1 MLRRKFYLCLILIL
15 CVKVA
20 KSDTLDS
27 LLLVLDKNI
36 TSCKI
41 YSDKKDIR
49 IRTLKEKLHLNQL
62 SNETTYHLQESLY
75 KEYKSYIC
83 DSAIFYL
90 NKNIELAQQINDSYK
105 LNESIIKL
113 SYLLSSSG
121 MYMEA
126 IDVLKMVNKS
136 SLSKEQLM
144 NYFIAYDHVYGELG
158 YYTQNHKIGTHYTL
172 RSKMYKDSIY
182 QIASPDSEIYLSMEE
197 TRLRDEGKL
206 QEALAINDKRLSQ
219 VTINSPEYAALMYYR
234 ALIFREQKEQ
244 DNYIRCLSLSSIADI
259 RSAIKDH
266 ASLWMLAQALLDR
279 GDLERAYQ
287 YMNFSWTE
295 SKFYNARLRA
305 WQSADDL
312 SLIDDTYQ
320 LMLRQ
325 RNSELK
331 IYILIVSLLSL
342 LLFIALCYIY
352 RQVKHLRTAR
362 QNLLKV
368 NTQLENLNKELQKIN
383 FSLQTANKDLAESNQ
398 IKEVYI
404 ARFIKLCSTYVDH
417 LDTYRRMVHKK
428 VLTNQITELLH
439 LTRSNSIL
447 EEALNE
453 LYENFDSA
461 FLNLFPNFIEQFN
474 SLLQENEQIRPKKNN
489 TLNTE
494 LRIFAL
500 IRLGITD
507 SSQIAEFLHYSVNT
521 IYNYRAKVKNKARIS
536 REDFEEMIANKKLLE
551 YAEYVG
557 NYYGTPLQPI
567 REAVEAGTDIL
578 MDVDVV
584 GALKIKKRLP
594 CAVLV
599 FIAAP
604 SFDALRQRLVH
615 RGDVSPEAMA
625 ERLER
630 ARWEYTQAHQYDY
643 ILLNEDVEQT
653 AGELMAIMTA
663 EKCKTM
669 ERIHLIKEEL

>member
-1 MLRRKFYLCLILIL
+1 MQGKEKFKSLQYIQNQKLVDYKMLRRKFYLCLILIL

-536 REDFEEMIANKKLLE
+536 REDFEEVIAN
-551 YAEYVG
+551 
-557 NYYGTPLQPI
+557 I
-567 REAVEAGTDIL
+567 R
-578 MDVDVV
+578 
-584 GALKIKKRLP
+584 
-594 CAVLV
+594 
-599 FIAAP
+599 
-604 SFDALRQRLVH
+604 
-615 RGDVSPEAMA
+615 
-625 ERLER
+625 
-630 ARWEYTQAHQYDY
+630 
-643 ILLNEDVEQT
+643 
-653 AGELMAIMTA
+653 
-663 EKCKTM
+663 
-669 ERIHLIKEEL
+669 

>member
-1 MLRRKFYLCLILIL
+1 MLRRKLYLCLILIL

-20 KSDTLDS
+20 KSETLDS

-62 SNETTYHLQESLY
+62 PNETTYHLQESLY

-90 NKNIELAQQINDSYK
+90 NKNIELAQQITDSYK

-172 RSKMYKDSIY
+172 LSKMYKDSIY

-244 DNYIRCLSLSSIADI
+244 DKYIRCLSLSSIADI

-331 IYILIVSLLSL
+331 KYIIIVSFLSL

-404 ARFIKLCSTYVDH
+404 ARFIKLCSTYVDR

-536 REDFEEMIANKKLLE
+536 REDFEEVIAN
-551 YAEYVG
+551 
-557 NYYGTPLQPI
+557 I
-567 REAVEAGTDIL
+567 R
-578 MDVDVV
+578 
-584 GALKIKKRLP
+584 
-594 CAVLV
+594 
-599 FIAAP
+599 
-604 SFDALRQRLVH
+604 
-615 RGDVSPEAMA
+615 
-625 ERLER
+625 
-630 ARWEYTQAHQYDY
+630 
-643 ILLNEDVEQT
+643 
-653 AGELMAIMTA
+653 
-663 EKCKTM
+663 
-669 ERIHLIKEEL
+669 

>member
-489 TLNTE
+489 G
-494 LRIFAL
+494 IIHF
-500 IRLGITD
+500 RL
-507 SSQIAEFLHYSVNT
+507 A
-521 IYNYRAKVKNKARIS
+521 
-536 REDFEEMIANKKLLE
+536 
-551 YAEYVG
+551 
-557 NYYGTPLQPI
+557 
-567 REAVEAGTDIL
+567 
-578 MDVDVV
+578 
-584 GALKIKKRLP
+584 
-594 CAVLV
+594 
-599 FIAAP
+599 
-604 SFDALRQRLVH
+604 
-615 RGDVSPEAMA
+615 
-625 ERLER
+625 
-630 ARWEYTQAHQYDY
+630 
-643 ILLNEDVEQT
+643 
-653 AGELMAIMTA
+653 
-663 EKCKTM
+663 
-669 ERIHLIKEEL
+669 

>member
-90 NKNIELAQQINDSYK
+90 NKSIELAQQINDSYK

-536 REDFEEMIANKKLLE
+536 REDFEEVIAN
-551 YAEYVG
+551 
-557 NYYGTPLQPI
+557 I
-567 REAVEAGTDIL
+567 R
-578 MDVDVV
+578 
-584 GALKIKKRLP
+584 
-594 CAVLV
+594 
-599 FIAAP
+599 
-604 SFDALRQRLVH
+604 
-615 RGDVSPEAMA
+615 
-625 ERLER
+625 
-630 ARWEYTQAHQYDY
+630 
-643 ILLNEDVEQT
+643 
-653 AGELMAIMTA
+653 
-663 EKCKTM
+663 
-669 ERIHLIKEEL
+669 

>member
-536 REDFEEMIANKKLLE
+536 REDFEEVIANI
-551 YAEYVG
+551 
-557 NYYGTPLQPI
+557 Q
-567 REAVEAGTDIL
+567 
-578 MDVDVV
+578 
-584 GALKIKKRLP
+584 
-594 CAVLV
+594 
-599 FIAAP
+599 
-604 SFDALRQRLVH
+604 
-615 RGDVSPEAMA
+615 
-625 ERLER
+625 
-630 ARWEYTQAHQYDY
+630 
-643 ILLNEDVEQT
+643 
-653 AGELMAIMTA
+653 
-663 EKCKTM
+663 
-669 ERIHLIKEEL
+669 

>member
-507 SSQIAEFLHYSVNT
+507 SSQIAQFLHYSVNT

-536 REDFEEMIANKKLLE
+536 REDFEEVIAN
-551 YAEYVG
+551 
-557 NYYGTPLQPI
+557 I
-567 REAVEAGTDIL
+567 R
-578 MDVDVV
+578 
-584 GALKIKKRLP
+584 
-594 CAVLV
+594 
-599 FIAAP
+599 
-604 SFDALRQRLVH
+604 
-615 RGDVSPEAMA
+615 
-625 ERLER
+625 
-630 ARWEYTQAHQYDY
+630 
-643 ILLNEDVEQT
+643 
-653 AGELMAIMTA
+653 
-663 EKCKTM
+663 
-669 ERIHLIKEEL
+669 

>member
-15 CVKVA
+15 CIKVA
-20 KSDTLDS
+20 KSETLDS

-62 SNETTYHLQESLY
+62 PNETTYHLQESLY

-113 SYLLSSSG
+113 SYLLSSSE

-172 RSKMYKDSIY
+172 LSKMYKDSIY

-244 DNYIRCLSLSSIADI
+244 DKYIRCLSLSSIADI

-331 IYILIVSLLSL
+331 KYIIIVSFLSL

-404 ARFIKLCSTYVDH
+404 ARFIKLCSTYVDR

-536 REDFEEMIANKKLLE
+536 REDFEEVIAN
-551 YAEYVG
+551 
-557 NYYGTPLQPI
+557 I
-567 REAVEAGTDIL
+567 R
-578 MDVDVV
+578 
-584 GALKIKKRLP
+584 
-594 CAVLV
+594 
-599 FIAAP
+599 
-604 SFDALRQRLVH
+604 
-615 RGDVSPEAMA
+615 
-625 ERLER
+625 
-630 ARWEYTQAHQYDY
+630 
-643 ILLNEDVEQT
+643 
-653 AGELMAIMTA
+653 
-663 EKCKTM
+663 
-669 ERIHLIKEEL
+669 

>member
-20 KSDTLDS
+20 KSETLDS

-62 SNETTYHLQESLY
+62 PNETTYHLQESLY

-90 NKNIELAQQINDSYK
+90 NKNIELAQQINDPYK

-172 RSKMYKDSIY
+172 LSKMYKDSIY

-244 DNYIRCLSLSSIADI
+244 DKYIRCLSLSSIADI

-331 IYILIVSLLSL
+331 KYIIIVSFLSL

-404 ARFIKLCSTYVDH
+404 ARFIKLCSTYVDR

-536 REDFEEMIANKKLLE
+536 REDFEEVIAN
-551 YAEYVG
+551 
-557 NYYGTPLQPI
+557 I
-567 REAVEAGTDIL
+567 R
-578 MDVDVV
+578 
-584 GALKIKKRLP
+584 
-594 CAVLV
+594 
-599 FIAAP
+599 
-604 SFDALRQRLVH
+604 
-615 RGDVSPEAMA
+615 
-625 ERLER
+625 
-630 ARWEYTQAHQYDY
+630 
-643 ILLNEDVEQT
+643 
-653 AGELMAIMTA
+653 
-663 EKCKTM
+663 
-669 ERIHLIKEEL
+669 

>member
-368 NTQLENLNKELQKIN
+368 NKELQKIN

-536 REDFEEMIANKKLLE
+536 REDFEEVIAN
-551 YAEYVG
+551 
-557 NYYGTPLQPI
+557 I
-567 REAVEAGTDIL
+567 R
-578 MDVDVV
+578 
-584 GALKIKKRLP
+584 
-594 CAVLV
+594 
-599 FIAAP
+599 
-604 SFDALRQRLVH
+604 
-615 RGDVSPEAMA
+615 
-625 ERLER
+625 
-630 ARWEYTQAHQYDY
+630 
-643 ILLNEDVEQT
+643 
-653 AGELMAIMTA
+653 
-663 EKCKTM
+663 
-669 ERIHLIKEEL
+669 

>member
-331 IYILIVSLLSL
+331 IYILIESLLSL

-404 ARFIKLCSTYVDH
+404 ARFIKLCSTYVDP

-536 REDFEEMIANKKLLE
+536 REDFEEVIAN
-551 YAEYVG
+551 
-557 NYYGTPLQPI
+557 I
-567 REAVEAGTDIL
+567 R
-578 MDVDVV
+578 
-584 GALKIKKRLP
+584 
-594 CAVLV
+594 
-599 FIAAP
+599 
-604 SFDALRQRLVH
+604 
-615 RGDVSPEAMA
+615 
-625 ERLER
+625 
-630 ARWEYTQAHQYDY
+630 
-643 ILLNEDVEQT
+643 
-653 AGELMAIMTA
+653 
-663 EKCKTM
+663 
-669 ERIHLIKEEL
+669 

>member
-1 MLRRKFYLCLILIL
+1 MRRKFYLCLILIL

-368 NTQLENLNKELQKIN
+368 NTQLENLNKELQKIK

-536 REDFEEMIANKKLLE
+536 REDFEEVIAN
-551 YAEYVG
+551 
-557 NYYGTPLQPI
+557 I
-567 REAVEAGTDIL
+567 R
-578 MDVDVV
+578 
-584 GALKIKKRLP
+584 
-594 CAVLV
+594 
-599 FIAAP
+599 
-604 SFDALRQRLVH
+604 
-615 RGDVSPEAMA
+615 
-625 ERLER
+625 
-630 ARWEYTQAHQYDY
+630 
-643 ILLNEDVEQT
+643 
-653 AGELMAIMTA
+653 
-663 EKCKTM
+663 
-669 ERIHLIKEEL
+669 

>member
-404 ARFIKLCSTYVDH
+404 ARFIKLCSTYVDR
-417 LDTYRRMVHKK
+417 LDTYRRMVQKK

-536 REDFEEMIANKKLLE
+536 REDFEEVIAN
-551 YAEYVG
+551 
-557 NYYGTPLQPI
+557 I
-567 REAVEAGTDIL
+567 R
-578 MDVDVV
+578 
-584 GALKIKKRLP
+584 
-594 CAVLV
+594 
-599 FIAAP
+599 
-604 SFDALRQRLVH
+604 
-615 RGDVSPEAMA
+615 
-625 ERLER
+625 
-630 ARWEYTQAHQYDY
+630 
-643 ILLNEDVEQT
+643 
-653 AGELMAIMTA
+653 
-663 EKCKTM
+663 
-669 ERIHLIKEEL
+669 

>member
-295 SKFYNARLRA
+295 SIFYNARLRA
-305 WQSADDL
+305 WQSADAL

-536 REDFEEMIANKKLLE
+536 REDFEEVIAN
-551 YAEYVG
+551 
-557 NYYGTPLQPI
+557 I
-567 REAVEAGTDIL
+567 R
-578 MDVDVV
+578 
-584 GALKIKKRLP
+584 
-594 CAVLV
+594 
-599 FIAAP
+599 
-604 SFDALRQRLVH
+604 
-615 RGDVSPEAMA
+615 
-625 ERLER
+625 
-630 ARWEYTQAHQYDY
+630 
-643 ILLNEDVEQT
+643 
-653 AGELMAIMTA
+653 
-663 EKCKTM
+663 
-669 ERIHLIKEEL
+669 

>member
-20 KSDTLDS
+20 KSETLDS

-62 SNETTYHLQESLY
+62 PNETTYHLQESLY

-404 ARFIKLCSTYVDH
+404 ARFIKLCSTYVDR
-417 LDTYRRMVHKK
+417 LDTYRRMVQKK

-536 REDFEEMIANKKLLE
+536 REDFEEVIAN
-551 YAEYVG
+551 
-557 NYYGTPLQPI
+557 I
-567 REAVEAGTDIL
+567 R
-578 MDVDVV
+578 
-584 GALKIKKRLP
+584 
-594 CAVLV
+594 
-599 FIAAP
+599 
-604 SFDALRQRLVH
+604 
-615 RGDVSPEAMA
+615 
-625 ERLER
+625 
-630 ARWEYTQAHQYDY
+630 
-643 ILLNEDVEQT
+643 
-653 AGELMAIMTA
+653 
-663 EKCKTM
+663 
-669 ERIHLIKEEL
+669 

>member
-368 NTQLENLNKELQKIN
+368 NTQLENLNKELQKIK

-536 REDFEEMIANKKLLE
+536 REDFEEVIAN
-551 YAEYVG
+551 
-557 NYYGTPLQPI
+557 I
-567 REAVEAGTDIL
+567 R
-578 MDVDVV
+578 
-584 GALKIKKRLP
+584 
-594 CAVLV
+594 
-599 FIAAP
+599 
-604 SFDALRQRLVH
+604 
-615 RGDVSPEAMA
+615 
-625 ERLER
+625 
-630 ARWEYTQAHQYDY
+630 
-643 ILLNEDVEQT
+643 
-653 AGELMAIMTA
+653 
-663 EKCKTM
+663 
-669 ERIHLIKEEL
+669 

>member
-1 MLRRKFYLCLILIL
+1 MLRRKLYLCLILIL

-20 KSDTLDS
+20 KSETLDS

-62 SNETTYHLQESLY
+62 PNETTYHIQESLY

-172 RSKMYKDSIY
+172 LSKMYKDSIY

-244 DNYIRCLSLSSIADI
+244 DKYIRCLSLSSIADI

-331 IYILIVSLLSL
+331 KYIIIVSFLSL

-404 ARFIKLCSTYVDH
+404 ARFIKLCSTYVDR

-536 REDFEEMIANKKLLE
+536 REDFEEVIAN
-551 YAEYVG
+551 
-557 NYYGTPLQPI
+557 I
-567 REAVEAGTDIL
+567 R
-578 MDVDVV
+578 
-584 GALKIKKRLP
+584 
-594 CAVLV
+594 
-599 FIAAP
+599 
-604 SFDALRQRLVH
+604 
-615 RGDVSPEAMA
+615 
-625 ERLER
+625 
-630 ARWEYTQAHQYDY
+630 
-643 ILLNEDVEQT
+643 
-653 AGELMAIMTA
+653 
-663 EKCKTM
+663 
-669 ERIHLIKEEL
+669 

>member
-383 FSLQTANKDLAESNQ
+383 ISLQTANKDLAESNQ

-404 ARFIKLCSTYVDH
+404 ARFIKLCSTYVDR

-536 REDFEEMIANKKLLE
+536 REDFEEVIAN
-551 YAEYVG
+551 
-557 NYYGTPLQPI
+557 I
-567 REAVEAGTDIL
+567 R
-578 MDVDVV
+578 
-584 GALKIKKRLP
+584 
-594 CAVLV
+594 
-599 FIAAP
+599 
-604 SFDALRQRLVH
+604 
-615 RGDVSPEAMA
+615 
-625 ERLER
+625 
-630 ARWEYTQAHQYDY
+630 
-643 ILLNEDVEQT
+643 
-653 AGELMAIMTA
+653 
-663 EKCKTM
+663 
-669 ERIHLIKEEL
+669 

>member
-368 NTQLENLNKELQKIN
+368 NTHLENLNKELQKIN

-536 REDFEEMIANKKLLE
+536 REDFEEVIAN
-551 YAEYVG
+551 
-557 NYYGTPLQPI
+557 I
-567 REAVEAGTDIL
+567 R
-578 MDVDVV
+578 
-584 GALKIKKRLP
+584 
-594 CAVLV
+594 
-599 FIAAP
+599 
-604 SFDALRQRLVH
+604 
-615 RGDVSPEAMA
+615 
-625 ERLER
+625 
-630 ARWEYTQAHQYDY
+630 
-643 ILLNEDVEQT
+643 
-653 AGELMAIMTA
+653 
-663 EKCKTM
+663 
-669 ERIHLIKEEL
+669 

>member
-20 KSDTLDS
+20 KSETLDS

-62 SNETTYHLQESLY
+62 PNETTYHLQESLY

-172 RSKMYKDSIY
+172 LSKMYKDSIY

-244 DNYIRCLSLSSIADI
+244 DKYIRCLSLSSIADI

-331 IYILIVSLLSL
+331 KYIIIVSFLSL

-404 ARFIKLCSTYVDH
+404 ARFIKLCSTYVDR

-521 IYNYRAKVKNKARIS
+521 IYNYRAKVKNKVRIS
-536 REDFEEMIANKKLLE
+536 RKDFEEVIAN
-551 YAEYVG
+551 
-557 NYYGTPLQPI
+557 I
-567 REAVEAGTDIL
+567 R
-578 MDVDVV
+578 
-584 GALKIKKRLP
+584 
-594 CAVLV
+594 
-599 FIAAP
+599 
-604 SFDALRQRLVH
+604 
-615 RGDVSPEAMA
+615 
-625 ERLER
+625 
-630 ARWEYTQAHQYDY
+630 
-643 ILLNEDVEQT
+643 
-653 AGELMAIMTA
+653 
-663 EKCKTM
+663 
-669 ERIHLIKEEL
+669 

>member
-1 MLRRKFYLCLILIL
+1 MLRRKFYLFLILIL

-536 REDFEEMIANKKLLE
+536 REDFEEVIAN
-551 YAEYVG
+551 
-557 NYYGTPLQPI
+557 I
-567 REAVEAGTDIL
+567 R
-578 MDVDVV
+578 
-584 GALKIKKRLP
+584 
-594 CAVLV
+594 
-599 FIAAP
+599 
-604 SFDALRQRLVH
+604 
-615 RGDVSPEAMA
+615 
-625 ERLER
+625 
-630 ARWEYTQAHQYDY
+630 
-643 ILLNEDVEQT
+643 
-653 AGELMAIMTA
+653 
-663 EKCKTM
+663 
-669 ERIHLIKEEL
+669 

>member
-172 RSKMYKDSIY
+172 LSKMYKDSIY

-244 DNYIRCLSLSSIADI
+244 DKYIRCLSLSSIADI

-331 IYILIVSLLSL
+331 KYIIIVSFLSL

-404 ARFIKLCSTYVDH
+404 ARFIKLCSTYVDR

-536 REDFEEMIANKKLLE
+536 REDFEEVIAN
-551 YAEYVG
+551 
-557 NYYGTPLQPI
+557 I
-567 REAVEAGTDIL
+567 R
-578 MDVDVV
+578 
-584 GALKIKKRLP
+584 
-594 CAVLV
+594 
-599 FIAAP
+599 
-604 SFDALRQRLVH
+604 
-615 RGDVSPEAMA
+615 
-625 ERLER
+625 
-630 ARWEYTQAHQYDY
+630 
-643 ILLNEDVEQT
+643 
-653 AGELMAIMTA
+653 
-663 EKCKTM
+663 
-669 ERIHLIKEEL
+669 

>member
-1 MLRRKFYLCLILIL
+1 MLREKIYLCLILIL

-41 YSDKKDIR
+41 YSDKREIR
-49 IRTLKEKLHLNQL
+49 IRTLKEKLHSSQL
-62 SNETTYHLQESLY
+62 SNEMIYHLQESLY

-90 NKNIELAQQINDSYK
+90 NKNIELAQHINDPYR
-105 LNESIIKL
+105 LNESVIKL

-121 MYMEA
+121 MYTEA
-126 IDVLKMVNKS
+126 IDALKMVNKY

-158 YYTQNHKIGTHYTL
+158 YYTQNQKIGTHYTSL
-172 RSKMYKDSIY
+172 SKMYKDSIY
-182 QIASPDSEIYLSMEE
+182 QIASPNSEIYLSMEE
-197 TRLRDEGKL
+197 TKLRDEGKL
-206 QEALAINDKRLSQ
+206 QEALVINDKRLSQ

-244 DNYIRCLSLSSIADI
+244 DKYITCLTLSSIADI

-279 GDLERAYQ
+279 GDLEHAYH

-331 IYILIVSLLSL
+331 VYIIIVSLLSL

-368 NTQLENLNKELQKIN
+368 NTQLEDLNKELQKIN
-383 FSLQTANKDLAESNQ
+383 LSLQTANKDLAESNQ

-404 ARFIKLCSTYVDH
+404 ARFIKLCSTYVDR

-428 VLTNQITELLH
+428 ILTNQITELLH
-439 LTRSNSIL
+439 LTRSNSVL
-447 EEALNE
+447 EEALDE
-453 LYENFDSA
+453 LYANFDSA
-461 FLNLFPNFIEQFN
+461 FLHLFPNFIEQFN
-474 SLLQENEQIRPKKNN
+474 SLLQENEQIRPKKDN

-521 IYNYRAKVKNKARIS
+521 IYNYRAKVKNKACIS
-536 REDFEEMIANKKLLE
+536 REDFEEMITN
-551 YAEYVG
+551 
-557 NYYGTPLQPI
+557 I
-567 REAVEAGTDIL
+567 R
-578 MDVDVV
+578 
-584 GALKIKKRLP
+584 
-594 CAVLV
+594 
-599 FIAAP
+599 
-604 SFDALRQRLVH
+604 
-615 RGDVSPEAMA
+615 
-625 ERLER
+625 
-630 ARWEYTQAHQYDY
+630 
-643 ILLNEDVEQT
+643 
-653 AGELMAIMTA
+653 
-663 EKCKTM
+663 
-669 ERIHLIKEEL
+669 

>member
-521 IYNYRAKVKNKARIS
+521 IYNYRAKVKNKVRIS
-536 REDFEEMIANKKLLE
+536 REDFEEVIAN
-551 YAEYVG
+551 
-557 NYYGTPLQPI
+557 I
-567 REAVEAGTDIL
+567 R
-578 MDVDVV
+578 
-584 GALKIKKRLP
+584 
-594 CAVLV
+594 
-599 FIAAP
+599 
-604 SFDALRQRLVH
+604 
-615 RGDVSPEAMA
+615 
-625 ERLER
+625 
-630 ARWEYTQAHQYDY
+630 
-643 ILLNEDVEQT
+643 
-653 AGELMAIMTA
+653 
-663 EKCKTM
+663 
-669 ERIHLIKEEL
+669 

>member
-20 KSDTLDS
+20 KSETLDS

-62 SNETTYHLQESLY
+62 PNETTYHLQESLY

-90 NKNIELAQQINDSYK
+90 NKNIELSQQINDSYK

-172 RSKMYKDSIY
+172 LSKMYKDSIY

-244 DNYIRCLSLSSIADI
+244 DKYIRCLSLSSIADI

-331 IYILIVSLLSL
+331 KYIIIVSFLSL

-404 ARFIKLCSTYVDH
+404 ARFIKLCSTYVDR

-536 REDFEEMIANKKLLE
+536 REDFEEVIAN
-551 YAEYVG
+551 
-557 NYYGTPLQPI
+557 I
-567 REAVEAGTDIL
+567 R
-578 MDVDVV
+578 
-584 GALKIKKRLP
+584 
-594 CAVLV
+594 
-599 FIAAP
+599 
-604 SFDALRQRLVH
+604 
-615 RGDVSPEAMA
+615 
-625 ERLER
+625 
-630 ARWEYTQAHQYDY
+630 
-643 ILLNEDVEQT
+643 
-653 AGELMAIMTA
+653 
-663 EKCKTM
+663 
-669 ERIHLIKEEL
+669 

>member
-20 KSDTLDS
+20 KSETLDS

-62 SNETTYHLQESLY
+62 PNETTYHLQESLY

-83 DSAIFYL
+83 DSAIFYF

-172 RSKMYKDSIY
+172 LSKMYKDSIY

-244 DNYIRCLSLSSIADI
+244 DKYIRCLSLSSIADI

-331 IYILIVSLLSL
+331 KYIIIVSFLSL

-404 ARFIKLCSTYVDH
+404 ARFIKLCSTYVDR

-536 REDFEEMIANKKLLE
+536 REDFEEVIAN
-551 YAEYVG
+551 
-557 NYYGTPLQPI
+557 I
-567 REAVEAGTDIL
+567 R
-578 MDVDVV
+578 
-584 GALKIKKRLP
+584 
-594 CAVLV
+594 
-599 FIAAP
+599 
-604 SFDALRQRLVH
+604 
-615 RGDVSPEAMA
+615 
-625 ERLER
+625 
-630 ARWEYTQAHQYDY
+630 
-643 ILLNEDVEQT
+643 
-653 AGELMAIMTA
+653 
-663 EKCKTM
+663 
-669 ERIHLIKEEL
+669 

>member
-266 ASLWMLAQALLDR
+266 ASLWMLAKALLDR

-536 REDFEEMIANKKLLE
+536 REDFEEVIAN
-551 YAEYVG
+551 
-557 NYYGTPLQPI
+557 I
-567 REAVEAGTDIL
+567 R
-578 MDVDVV
+578 
-584 GALKIKKRLP
+584 
-594 CAVLV
+594 
-599 FIAAP
+599 
-604 SFDALRQRLVH
+604 
-615 RGDVSPEAMA
+615 
-625 ERLER
+625 
-630 ARWEYTQAHQYDY
+630 
-643 ILLNEDVEQT
+643 
-653 AGELMAIMTA
+653 
-663 EKCKTM
+663 
-669 ERIHLIKEEL
+669 

>member
-398 IKEVYI
+398 IKEVYN
-404 ARFIKLCSTYVDH
+404 ARFIKLCSTYVDR

-536 REDFEEMIANKKLLE
+536 REDFEEVIAN
-551 YAEYVG
+551 
-557 NYYGTPLQPI
+557 I
-567 REAVEAGTDIL
+567 R
-578 MDVDVV
+578 
-584 GALKIKKRLP
+584 
-594 CAVLV
+594 
-599 FIAAP
+599 
-604 SFDALRQRLVH
+604 
-615 RGDVSPEAMA
+615 
-625 ERLER
+625 
-630 ARWEYTQAHQYDY
+630 
-643 ILLNEDVEQT
+643 
-653 AGELMAIMTA
+653 
-663 EKCKTM
+663 
-669 ERIHLIKEEL
+669 

>member
-287 YMNFSWTE
+287 CMNFSWTE

-536 REDFEEMIANKKLLE
+536 REDFEEVIAN
-551 YAEYVG
+551 
-557 NYYGTPLQPI
+557 I
-567 REAVEAGTDIL
+567 R
-578 MDVDVV
+578 
-584 GALKIKKRLP
+584 
-594 CAVLV
+594 
-599 FIAAP
+599 
-604 SFDALRQRLVH
+604 
-615 RGDVSPEAMA
+615 
-625 ERLER
+625 
-630 ARWEYTQAHQYDY
+630 
-643 ILLNEDVEQT
+643 
-653 AGELMAIMTA
+653 
-663 EKCKTM
+663 
-669 ERIHLIKEEL
+669 

>member
-1 MLRRKFYLCLILIL
+1 MLRRKLYLCLILIL

-20 KSDTLDS
+20 KSETLDS

-62 SNETTYHLQESLY
+62 PNETTYHLQESLY

-172 RSKMYKDSIY
+172 LSKMYKDSIY

-244 DNYIRCLSLSSIADI
+244 DKYIRCLSLSSIADI

-331 IYILIVSLLSL
+331 KYIIIVSFLSL

-404 ARFIKLCSTYVDH
+404 ARFIKLCSTYVDR

-536 REDFEEMIANKKLLE
+536 REDFEEVIAN
-551 YAEYVG
+551 
-557 NYYGTPLQPI
+557 I
-567 REAVEAGTDIL
+567 R
-578 MDVDVV
+578 
-584 GALKIKKRLP
+584 
-594 CAVLV
+594 
-599 FIAAP
+599 
-604 SFDALRQRLVH
+604 
-615 RGDVSPEAMA
+615 
-625 ERLER
+625 
-630 ARWEYTQAHQYDY
+630 
-643 ILLNEDVEQT
+643 
-653 AGELMAIMTA
+653 
-663 EKCKTM
+663 
-669 ERIHLIKEEL
+669 

>member
-368 NTQLENLNKELQKIN
+368 NTRLENLNKELQKIN

-536 REDFEEMIANKKLLE
+536 REDFEEVIAN
-551 YAEYVG
+551 
-557 NYYGTPLQPI
+557 I
-567 REAVEAGTDIL
+567 R
-578 MDVDVV
+578 
-584 GALKIKKRLP
+584 
-594 CAVLV
+594 
-599 FIAAP
+599 
-604 SFDALRQRLVH
+604 
-615 RGDVSPEAMA
+615 
-625 ERLER
+625 
-630 ARWEYTQAHQYDY
+630 
-643 ILLNEDVEQT
+643 
-653 AGELMAIMTA
+653 
-663 EKCKTM
+663 
-669 ERIHLIKEEL
+669 

>member
-20 KSDTLDS
+20 KSETLDS

-62 SNETTYHLQESLY
+62 PNETTYHLQESLY

-172 RSKMYKDSIY
+172 LSKMYKDSIY

-206 QEALAINDKRLSQ
+206 QEALAINNKRLSQ

-244 DNYIRCLSLSSIADI
+244 DKYIRCLSLSSIADI

-331 IYILIVSLLSL
+331 KYIIIVSFLSL

-404 ARFIKLCSTYVDH
+404 ARFIKLCSTYVDR

-536 REDFEEMIANKKLLE
+536 REDFEEVIAN
-551 YAEYVG
+551 
-557 NYYGTPLQPI
+557 I
-567 REAVEAGTDIL
+567 R
-578 MDVDVV
+578 
-584 GALKIKKRLP
+584 
-594 CAVLV
+594 
-599 FIAAP
+599 
-604 SFDALRQRLVH
+604 
-615 RGDVSPEAMA
+615 
-625 ERLER
+625 
-630 ARWEYTQAHQYDY
+630 
-643 ILLNEDVEQT
+643 
-653 AGELMAIMTA
+653 
-663 EKCKTM
+663 
-669 ERIHLIKEEL
+669 

>member
-417 LDTYRRMVHKK
+417 LDTYRRIVHKK

-536 REDFEEMIANKKLLE
+536 REDFEEVIAN
-551 YAEYVG
+551 
-557 NYYGTPLQPI
+557 I
-567 REAVEAGTDIL
+567 R
-578 MDVDVV
+578 
-584 GALKIKKRLP
+584 
-594 CAVLV
+594 
-599 FIAAP
+599 
-604 SFDALRQRLVH
+604 
-615 RGDVSPEAMA
+615 
-625 ERLER
+625 
-630 ARWEYTQAHQYDY
+630 
-643 ILLNEDVEQT
+643 
-653 AGELMAIMTA
+653 
-663 EKCKTM
+663 
-669 ERIHLIKEEL
+669 

>member
-404 ARFIKLCSTYVDH
+404 ARFIKLCSTYVDR

-536 REDFEEMIANKKLLE
+536 REDFEEVIAN
-551 YAEYVG
+551 
-557 NYYGTPLQPI
+557 I
-567 REAVEAGTDIL
+567 R
-578 MDVDVV
+578 
-584 GALKIKKRLP
+584 
-594 CAVLV
+594 
-599 FIAAP
+599 
-604 SFDALRQRLVH
+604 
-615 RGDVSPEAMA
+615 
-625 ERLER
+625 
-630 ARWEYTQAHQYDY
+630 
-643 ILLNEDVEQT
+643 
-653 AGELMAIMTA
+653 
-663 EKCKTM
+663 
-669 ERIHLIKEEL
+669 

>member
-62 SNETTYHLQESLY
+62 PNETTYHLQESLY

-536 REDFEEMIANKKLLE
+536 REDFEEVIAN
-551 YAEYVG
+551 
-557 NYYGTPLQPI
+557 I
-567 REAVEAGTDIL
+567 R
-578 MDVDVV
+578 
-584 GALKIKKRLP
+584 
-594 CAVLV
+594 
-599 FIAAP
+599 
-604 SFDALRQRLVH
+604 
-615 RGDVSPEAMA
+615 
-625 ERLER
+625 
-630 ARWEYTQAHQYDY
+630 
-643 ILLNEDVEQT
+643 
-653 AGELMAIMTA
+653 
-663 EKCKTM
+663 
-669 ERIHLIKEEL
+669 

>member
-404 ARFIKLCSTYVDH
+404 ARFIKLCSTYVDR

-521 IYNYRAKVKNKARIS
+521 IYNYRTKVKNKARIS
-536 REDFEEMIANKKLLE
+536 REDFEEVIAN
-551 YAEYVG
+551 
-557 NYYGTPLQPI
+557 I
-567 REAVEAGTDIL
+567 R
-578 MDVDVV
+578 
-584 GALKIKKRLP
+584 
-594 CAVLV
+594 
-599 FIAAP
+599 
-604 SFDALRQRLVH
+604 
-615 RGDVSPEAMA
+615 
-625 ERLER
+625 
-630 ARWEYTQAHQYDY
+630 
-643 ILLNEDVEQT
+643 
-653 AGELMAIMTA
+653 
-663 EKCKTM
+663 
-669 ERIHLIKEEL
+669 

>member
-182 QIASPDSEIYLSMEE
+182 QIASPDSEIYLSMEG

-536 REDFEEMIANKKLLE
+536 REDFEEVIAN
-551 YAEYVG
+551 
-557 NYYGTPLQPI
+557 I
-567 REAVEAGTDIL
+567 R
-578 MDVDVV
+578 
-584 GALKIKKRLP
+584 
-594 CAVLV
+594 
-599 FIAAP
+599 
-604 SFDALRQRLVH
+604 
-615 RGDVSPEAMA
+615 
-625 ERLER
+625 
-630 ARWEYTQAHQYDY
+630 
-643 ILLNEDVEQT
+643 
-653 AGELMAIMTA
+653 
-663 EKCKTM
+663 
-669 ERIHLIKEEL
+669 

>member
-453 LYENFDSA
+453 LYENLDSA

-536 REDFEEMIANKKLLE
+536 REDFEEVIAN
-551 YAEYVG
+551 
-557 NYYGTPLQPI
+557 I
-567 REAVEAGTDIL
+567 R
-578 MDVDVV
+578 
-584 GALKIKKRLP
+584 
-594 CAVLV
+594 
-599 FIAAP
+599 
-604 SFDALRQRLVH
+604 
-615 RGDVSPEAMA
+615 
-625 ERLER
+625 
-630 ARWEYTQAHQYDY
+630 
-643 ILLNEDVEQT
+643 
-653 AGELMAIMTA
+653 
-663 EKCKTM
+663 
-669 ERIHLIKEEL
+669 

>member
-1 MLRRKFYLCLILIL
+1 MRRKFYLCLILIL

-536 REDFEEMIANKKLLE
+536 RKDFEEVIAN
-551 YAEYVG
+551 
-557 NYYGTPLQPI
+557 I
-567 REAVEAGTDIL
+567 R
-578 MDVDVV
+578 
-584 GALKIKKRLP
+584 
-594 CAVLV
+594 
-599 FIAAP
+599 
-604 SFDALRQRLVH
+604 
-615 RGDVSPEAMA
+615 
-625 ERLER
+625 
-630 ARWEYTQAHQYDY
+630 
-643 ILLNEDVEQT
+643 
-653 AGELMAIMTA
+653 
-663 EKCKTM
+663 
-669 ERIHLIKEEL
+669 

>member
-404 ARFIKLCSTYVDH
+404 ARFIKLCSTYVDL

-536 REDFEEMIANKKLLE
+536 REDFEEVIAN
-551 YAEYVG
+551 
-557 NYYGTPLQPI
+557 I
-567 REAVEAGTDIL
+567 R
-578 MDVDVV
+578 
-584 GALKIKKRLP
+584 
-594 CAVLV
+594 
-599 FIAAP
+599 
-604 SFDALRQRLVH
+604 
-615 RGDVSPEAMA
+615 
-625 ERLER
+625 
-630 ARWEYTQAHQYDY
+630 
-643 ILLNEDVEQT
+643 
-653 AGELMAIMTA
+653 
-663 EKCKTM
+663 
-669 ERIHLIKEEL
+669 

>member
-312 SLIDDTYQ
+312 SLIDDSYQ

-536 REDFEEMIANKKLLE
+536 REDFEEVIAN
-551 YAEYVG
+551 
-557 NYYGTPLQPI
+557 I
-567 REAVEAGTDIL
+567 R
-578 MDVDVV
+578 
-584 GALKIKKRLP
+584 
-594 CAVLV
+594 
-599 FIAAP
+599 
-604 SFDALRQRLVH
+604 
-615 RGDVSPEAMA
+615 
-625 ERLER
+625 
-630 ARWEYTQAHQYDY
+630 
-643 ILLNEDVEQT
+643 
-653 AGELMAIMTA
+653 
-663 EKCKTM
+663 
-669 ERIHLIKEEL
+669 